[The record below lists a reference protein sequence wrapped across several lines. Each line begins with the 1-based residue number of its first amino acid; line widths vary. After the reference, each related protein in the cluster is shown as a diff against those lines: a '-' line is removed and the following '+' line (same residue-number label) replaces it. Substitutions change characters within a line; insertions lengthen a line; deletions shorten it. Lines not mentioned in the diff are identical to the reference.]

1 MKCKSESMED
11 SSSYLVPTM
20 LDPSCVMWSNKNGMS
35 TSTIDDSIPTLILL
49 LLLLRLR
56 RNFRVLNWIEI
67 GQALPLQTSQFIR
80 NTLEHQISSSLGSH
94 QHSKTMS
101 IRFNYLRIPE
111 TAYNSAVFDNKP
123 SIWAIPFMPKSFVEY
138 GLILWLLFVM
148 WCDVM
153 ENADTR
159 IGKFAQLLWWLI
171 QSSTTC
177 QTWEHVW
184 TPFSTPSVPFKTR
197 VIHFRNTCRQNNYHH
212 ILPRQTHGSLVV
224 RDHITTRV

>member
-1 MKCKSESMED
+1 
-11 SSSYLVPTM
+11 
-20 LDPSCVMWSNKNGMS
+20 
-35 TSTIDDSIPTLILL
+35 
-49 LLLLRLR
+49 
-56 RNFRVLNWIEI
+56 
-67 GQALPLQTSQFIR
+67 
-80 NTLEHQISSSLGSH
+80 
-94 QHSKTMS
+94 MS

-153 ENADTR
+153 ENADTW
-159 IGKFAQLLWWLI
+159 IGKFAKLLWWLI

-197 VIHFRNTCRQNNYHH
+197 VIHFSEYVQTKQLSSCTATTNTRKSSCTRPYYDTRVNNNDWK
-212 ILPRQTHGSLVV
+212 THELFSDGNTHSTQ
-224 RDHITTRV
+224 HITVVKSLRTDTVLYCVKNGFPNSGELLSMIGTRLCLNQEPRWPPKLPSNRSPFYDPNQGLSYRS